1 MCLYLSISVNYF
13 TDGHGGA
20 HKKNCRQG
28 QKITEKAMDE
38 ADKGV
43 FVSANITELL
53 QVWWISRQKKGKN
66 PLKKISCV
74 RMCDLSSQIYRLW
87 ELSWTIHTNCDQ
99 IVYAAIA
106 ASAIF

>member
-28 QKITEKAMDE
+28 QKITEKAMDD

-43 FVSANITELL
+43 FVSADITELL
-53 QVWWISRQKKGKN
+53 
-66 PLKKISCV
+66 
-74 RMCDLSSQIYRLW
+74 
-87 ELSWTIHTNCDQ
+87 
-99 IVYAAIA
+99 
-106 ASAIF
+106 